1 MKKLTG
7 LLAAVLVFLLV
18 LSYVLDHSYLWKE
31 PPVQPTEES
40 TNLSSTATSEAASS
54 EASTETVL
62 PTETVIPTET
72 VPPTETVIPTET
84 VLPTEPPKNT
94 YLISFAGDC
103 TFADN
108 LNNPP
113 DYTGTFTQVVGD
125 NFAYPFAKVKD
136 YFASDDLSLVNLE
149 FAFTSYDPTEEEMK
163 HFGLHEKTYRFRADP
178 KYTQVLHEGSI
189 ECVSAANNHSKDFA
203 NPGHEDTKRVLTEAG
218 IRYATWGSNC
228 LYTTPSGLKVGI
240 YAYNSSV
247 TESHMKTN
255 IEKLRKQGAEIVIC
269 SLHWGDERTYHPTE
283 KQMMLGHLAIDY
295 GADIV
300 FGHHPHV
307 LQPIEYYN
315 GGVILYSMGN
325 FSFGGNRG
333 PRDKDTA
340 IIQQEILRLEDG
352 SVTLGQTIIIPCSLT
367 SSKSGNN
374 YQPRPYA
381 QTEEGYQ
388 RVMSKLDWSYAT
400 QWKAEQDAA
409 TAPTEITEVTDPT
422 ETT

>member
-1 MKKLTG
+1 MATVTKNLIKL
-7 LLAAVLVFLLV
+7 LSAILAFLLV
-18 LSYVLDHSYLWKE
+18 LCLFLPDNRTS
-31 PPVQPTEES
+31 PAQPTDPTRETVE
-40 TNLSSTATSEAASS
+40 LSSTG
-54 EASTETVL
+54 STEQSAETVL
-62 PTETVIPTET
+62 PTETIL
-72 VPPTETVIPTET
+72 PTET
-84 VLPTEPPKNT
+84 VLPTQTQTPTEPPVQT

-113 DYTGTFTQVVGD
+113 DTWGTFTKVVGD

-136 YFASDDLSLVNLE
+136 YFAADDLSLINLE
-149 FAFTSYDPTEEEMK
+149 FAFTTYDPTEEEIK
-163 HFGLHEKTYRFRADP
+163 HFALHEKTYRFRADA

-203 NPGHEDTKRVLTEAG
+203 NPGHEETKKVLTEAG
-218 IRYATWGSNC
+218 IRFATWGSNC

-247 TESHMKTN
+247 TASHMKTN

-269 SLHWGDERTYHPTE
+269 SLHWGEERTYHPTE
-283 KQMMLGHLAIDY
+283 KQQEFGHLAIDY

-315 GGVILYSMGN
+315 GGLILYSMGN
-325 FSFGGNRG
+325 FSFGGNRN
-333 PRDKDTA
+333 PVDKDTA
-340 IIQQEILRLEDG
+340 IIQQEILRMEDG
-352 SVTLGQTIIIPCSLT
+352 TVTLGQTIIIPCCMS

-374 YQPRPYA
+374 FQPKPYA
-381 QTEEGYQ
+381 LDSEDYQ
-388 RVMSKLDWSYAT
+388 RVMSKLDWSYAI
-400 QWKAEQDAA
+400 QWKAEQEAA
-409 TAPTEITEVTDPT
+409 TAPTETVDPT
-422 ETT
+422 ENT